1 MSDDCGKNYNYKI
14 FEKGGENLST
24 YDEITTDFIPEENNQ
39 WREEIIDLTDFLDEE
54 IMLKF
59 VTTNLRGNNIFIDN
73 INVYDENTT
82 VLFEDQLDV
91 TVHPNPSNGLFEL
104 SFNNHY
110 IKTIYVSNIL
120 GQLAMKPEYL
130 EKNIN
135 NYMLD
140 LKEMKSG
147 LYFLTIET
155 KNKTKV
161 LKILKND

>member
-1 MSDDCGKNYNYKI
+1 M
-14 FEKGGENLST
+14 NLK
-24 YDEITTDFIPEENNQ
+24 Y
-39 WREEIIDLTDFLDEE
+39 FL
-54 IMLKF
+54 L
-59 VTTNLRGNNIFIDN
+59 
-73 INVYDENTT
+73 
-82 VLFEDQLDV
+82 
-91 TVHPNPSNGLFEL
+91 
-104 SFNNHY
+104 NNHY

-155 KNKTKV
+155 KNKT
-161 LKILKND
+161 